1 MEEAEEQGFLED
13 VNVLQ
18 TAEEHAKNLAILK
31 EQKDKRI
38 TWVVFCRPSAVVH
51 RSQVESSSIGEA
63 FSGASYP
70 WLPPTVD
77 VCGGHL
83 NCLVGPFG

>member
-63 FSGASYP
+63 FPVPRTLGCHQLLMFAA
-70 WLPPTVD
+70 
-77 VCGGHL
+77 GI
-83 NCLVGPFG
+83 